1 MSRACLKNQGL
12 DEELAHQMD
21 LGFSDTCGDSHRNE
35 EVRSTFEF
43 LPGGIVRSQEACL
56 PGDR

>member
-1 MSRACLKNQGL
+1 MG
-12 DEELAHQMD
+12 

-43 LPGGIVRSQEACL
+43 PPGGVVRSKKLAYQAADGL
-56 PGDR
+56 TDVYGDSRKA